1 VTTPQNLRFRGGPGL
16 RKLLSGLVLAFGVIG
31 LSVQP
36 AAADTAGDLA
46 QAQQR
51 AALMM
56 QVRSQLGSN
65 LADALAAQDQLS
77 KSLLD
82 NQAHQQATQEKID
95 AANAKIADL
104 DVEIARLDAEVA
116 RTDHKI
122 EVERAQLKSLARAL
136 YVQPGSL
143 VVTLA
148 ESQNLSDMITRISD
162 LNSAGSRARSLKS
175 QLIQDM
181 AIQIGDR
188 AKQQAA
194 RDQQVSLRE
203 QAAKDLDALVALQKQ
218 QEDSKAKLQHKIEQ
232 TRYELAV
239 IQSQSTQLAA
249 QITQLLQDQQDAII
263 AAAMAQVWDQVRIY
277 EGQNPLLSIGT
288 SPNHS
293 KTYRF
298 VWPMP
303 GSTMSQGYGP
313 TQLWFEPPYQGFAH
327 FHTGLDI
334 CLPAGSPVAAAD
346 DGVVILVGSGPYGY
360 GNYVVLQHSGGL
372 TTLNGHLNRA
382 LVNVGD
388 RVSQG
393 QPIGLEGSTGN
404 STGPH
409 LHFELRINNNPV
421 DPSPYLPPG
430 PPSDFRG

>member
-1 VTTPQNLRFRGGPGL
+1 LKR
-16 RKLLSGLVLAFGVIG
+16 LLAALVLAFGVAG

-36 AAADTAGDLA
+36 AAADNASDLA
-46 QAQQR
+46 AAQQR
-51 AALMM
+51 ANLIL

-77 KSLLD
+77 KSLLE
-82 NQAHQQATQEKID
+82 NQAQQQATQAKID
-95 AANAKIADL
+95 AANAKIAEL

-136 YVQPGSL
+136 YVQPSTI

-148 ESQNLSDMITRISD
+148 ESKNLSDMISRISD

-175 QLIQDM
+175 QLIQDL
-181 AIQIGDR
+181 AVQVADR
-188 AKQQAA
+188 SKQQAA

-203 QAAKDLDALVALQKQ
+203 QSAQDLAALKALQKQ
-218 QEDSKAKLQHKIEQ
+218 QEESKAKLQQKIEQ
-232 TRYELAV
+232 TRYEMAA
-239 IQSQSTQLAA
+239 IDSQSTQLAQ

-263 AAAMAQVWDQVRIY
+263 AAAMQQVWDQVRVY
-277 EGQNPLLSIGT
+277 EGQNPIGNIGT

-293 KTYRF
+293 KKYRF

-303 GSTMSQGYGP
+303 GSTLSQGYGP

-334 CLPAGSPVAAAD
+334 CLPQGSPVQAAD
-346 DGVVILVGSGPYGY
+346 DGIVILVGSGPYGY
-360 GNYVVLQHSGGL
+360 GNYVVLQHAGGL
-372 TTLNGHLNRA
+372 TTLYGHLNQA
-382 LVNVGD
+382 LVKVGAQ
-388 RVSQG
+388 VVQG
-393 QPIGLEGSTGN
+393 QPVGLEGSTGN

-409 LHFELRINNNPV
+409 LHFELRIDNKPV
-421 DPSPYLPPG
+421 DPTPYLPPG

>member
-1 VTTPQNLRFRGGPGL
+1 VKQ
-16 RKLLSGLVLAFGVIG
+16 LLAGVLLAMGVAA

-36 AAADTAGDLA
+36 AAADTNSDLA

-51 AALMM
+51 AALIA

-77 KSLLD
+77 KSLLE
-82 NQAHQQATQEKID
+82 NQAQQQATQAKID

-136 YVQPGSL
+136 YVQPGSI

-148 ESQNLSDMITRISD
+148 ESKNLSDMISRISD

-175 QLIQDM
+175 QLIQDL
-181 AIQIGDR
+181 AIQVSDR

-218 QEDSKAKLQHKIEQ
+218 QEDSKAKLQQKIEQ
-232 TRYELAV
+232 TKYELSALA
-239 IQSQSTQLAA
+239 SQSTQLAQ

-277 EGQNPLLSIGT
+277 EGQNPLLTIGT
-288 SPNHS
+288 SANHS
-293 KTYRF
+293 KKYRF

-313 TQLWFEPPYQGFAH
+313 TQFWFEPAYQGFAH

-334 CLPAGSPVAAAD
+334 CLPEGSPVGAAD

-360 GNYVVLQHSGGL
+360 GNYVVLQHTGGL
-372 TTLNGHLNRA
+372 TTLYGHLNRP
-382 LVNVGD
+382 LVKVGD
-388 RVSQG
+388 QVSQG
-393 QPIGLEGSTGN
+393 HPIGLEGSTGN

-409 LHFELRINNNPV
+409 LHFELRIDNKPV
-421 DPSPYLPPG
+421 DPTPYLPPG
-430 PPSDFRG
+430 APSDFRG